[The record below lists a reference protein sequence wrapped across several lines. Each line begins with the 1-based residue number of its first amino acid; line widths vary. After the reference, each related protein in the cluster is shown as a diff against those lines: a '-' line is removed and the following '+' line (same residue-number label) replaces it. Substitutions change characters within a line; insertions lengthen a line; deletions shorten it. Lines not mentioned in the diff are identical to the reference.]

1 MGPLATSDFYAKLI
15 ARTPAEHDRDHL
27 AVVMW
32 ADPGVPDRVSS
43 IVDETDEAYP
53 ALLHGART
61 LRDAGATHIAMPCHT
76 AHHYV
81 DRLQAAVG
89 TPFVHMIDETVAA
102 LGNAGTD
109 VRRVGLLSTRGT
121 LAANL
126 YQPRLARAGLEY
138 LVPDHRLQEM
148 IGNAIA
154 SVKANRLARARPLV
168 EEALVGLF
176 DQGADVVA
184 LACTELPIA
193 LSGSPR
199 VTDDRVVDPTDVLA
213 AAVVRRCAGG
223 GAMPIT

>member
-1 MGPLATSDFYAKLI
+1 MGPLATADFYTKLVT
-15 ARTPAEHDRDHL
+15 RTPAEHDRDHL

-32 ADPGVPDRVSS
+32 ADPDVPDRVSS
-43 IVDETDEAYP
+43 IVDGTDEAYP
-53 ALLHGART
+53 ALLHGAKT

-76 AHHYV
+76 AHHFV
-81 DRLQAAVG
+81 DRLQAAVD

-102 LGNAGTD
+102 FGNAGSD

-126 YQPRLARAGLEY
+126 YQPRLATAGLECI
-138 LVPDHRLQEM
+138 VPDHRLQEM
-148 IGNAIA
+148 IGSAIGK
-154 SVKANRLARARPLV
+154 VKANQLARARPLV
-168 EEALVGLF
+168 EEALAALF

-193 LSGSPR
+193 LPGSPY
-199 VTDDRVVDPTDVLA
+199 VTDDRVIDPTDVLA